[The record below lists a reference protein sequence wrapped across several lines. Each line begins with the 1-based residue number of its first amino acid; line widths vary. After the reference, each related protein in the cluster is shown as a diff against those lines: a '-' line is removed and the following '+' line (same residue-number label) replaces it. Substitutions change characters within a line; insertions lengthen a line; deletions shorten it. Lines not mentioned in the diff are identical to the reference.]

1 MLYIASIIL
10 ALFLFIIIFT
20 VKVNILIYIG
30 AALFIIH
37 IILTKSLYK
46 TIKRLLHL
54 IPYFLAVFIIQGLN
68 SRGEYYNIL
77 GIYIDKA
84 GADFTIIYFIRI
96 LSLLYFLSIF
106 FILIKKIQIPNGII
120 FDEMIRINI
129 FMNIVKKSFFLEFNK
144 IKDKNKTFKEKI
156 NLVKKLLEN
165 VYRDSFKR
173 YPYDNFIDN
182 YRTYQNIKT
191 HCPPNKN

>member
-1 MLYIASIIL
+1 MLYITSIIL

-37 IILTKSLYK
+37 IITKSLYK

-106 FILIKKIQIPNGII
+106 FILIKKIKIPNGII

-165 VYRDSFKR
+165 VYRDSFKL
-173 YPYDNFIDN
+173 YPYDIFIDN
-182 YRTYQNIKT
+182 YRKSQNIKNLLT
-191 HCPPNKN
+191 SK